1 MRQVMPHRNN
11 IGVDIDSCKSFLRPI
26 CPRPVDSHTC
36 GAFAS
41 VGSGALDVNYFNKNN
56 GL

>member
-11 IGVDIDSCKSFLRPI
+11 IGVDTRSCKSFLCPI
-26 CPRPVDSHTC
+26 CPRPADSHTC

-41 VGSGALDVNYFNKNN
+41 VRPVALDVNYFNKNN